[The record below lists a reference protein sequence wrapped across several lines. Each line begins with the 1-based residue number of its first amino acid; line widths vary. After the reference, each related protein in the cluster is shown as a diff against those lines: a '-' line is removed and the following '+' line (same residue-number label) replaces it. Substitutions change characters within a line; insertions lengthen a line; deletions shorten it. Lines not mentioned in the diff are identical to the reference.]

1 MQLHEQKAF
10 WKFFLTYFSSV
21 AILILVAG
29 HFYYKEQYQQLIKD
43 EHFAIINYAR
53 QLKMHEPLT
62 AQDIHHATEMKK
74 IDNFSMNTITM
85 TDTSIEKY
93 IPANRWHTHYI
104 HIIKDRH
111 HFDAH
116 VQELRIQII
125 SIQIFLLLLFALLSL
140 LLTNTALRPMKEAI
154 AKLDRFTK
162 DLIHDLNTPLTTIKL
177 NIKLLSKKDE
187 FKENKALQRIV
198 KSSYEIS
205 ELHDNLKVLLEED
218 TFLLE
223 DVALCPLIHEQTES
237 YKRIF
242 PNLNFA
248 ITCSS
253 FQAHVNKNAFKQLLH
268 NLLSNACKYNR
279 TDGSVSIYVKE
290 RTLYI
295 QDSGSGIK
303 NPERIFERN
312 YSEQS
317 SSGLGLDIVK
327 RLCDAMNITID
338 VTSSTEGTT
347 VALSFT

>member
-1 MQLHEQKAF
+1 LQLHEQKAF